1 MTPDTIF
8 SEGDG
13 YEISIDVNK
22 IHDPG
27 ELEFIVHQIL
37 KIRYSATIMAP
48 DIIFSREDI
57 YQISSHFNPKHGLRE
72 LEILVHQNI

>member
-8 SEGDG
+8 SEDVG

-27 ELEFIVHQIL
+27 ELEFIVHQN
-37 KIRYSATIMAP
+37 T
-48 DIIFSREDI
+48 
-57 YQISSHFNPKHGLRE
+57 
-72 LEILVHQNI
+72 